1 MPKSFMK
8 KFPFASL
15 IIFTFILNLSPL
27 KKEAMAQGWR
37 PNGVSPSLTR
47 VIEKKNPV
55 IEEFFGEVT
64 YDNFGN
70 DVSNAG
76 DVNGDGYAD
85 IMVAAIQ
92 NDQGGDAAGKVYI
105 FFGGP
110 LRDDIADVEIVGQA
124 AKDYLGFSCSGAG
137 DVNNDGFDDVII
149 GVYEDDTRGDGAG
162 KAILLLGGNPMDNV
176 ADAEFFG
183 EVAGDSF
190 GRSVSGAGNVNGD
203 EYADIIIGASGNDQ
217 VGFIA
222 GKAYIYYGSASL
234 DNIADVEL
242 LAKAAWDRFGESVS
256 SAGDVNNDGFDDVIV
271 GAFEAGNAGEAYI
284 FLGATAMDATADL
297 TMTGEFLDDDFGS
310 SVSTAGDVNNDGFD
324 DVLIGAPVNSENGL
338 SAGKIYVFNGGS
350 PMNNIA
356 DVKFK
361 GKLAYGYLGHEHSIA
376 AAGDINNDGFDDIIA
391 GAYGDDA
398 GGDSAGRAFILFG
411 GSPMNNVA
419 DIEITGEAA
428 SDLLGKAVSGAGDFD
443 GDHCDDILIGATG
456 NDETAPSAGKA
467 SVFAGCL

>member
-1 MPKSFMK
+1 MR
-8 KFPFASL
+8 KFIFKVGLFILATSL
-15 IIFTFILNLSPL
+15 ISISSIRFPV
-27 KKEAMAQGWR
+27 KEAMAQGWR
-37 PNGVSPSLTR
+37 PNLVPPNSTN
-47 VIEKKNPV
+47 VVEKKNAI
-55 IEEFFGEVT
+55 IEEFHGEAA

-70 DVSNAG
+70 DVSSAG

-92 NDQGGDAAGKVYI
+92 NDEGGTSAGKVSI
-105 FFGGP
+105 FYGGP
-110 LRDDIADVEIVGQA
+110 LRDNIADVEIVGQA

-162 KAILLLGGNPMDNV
+162 KAILLLGGNPMD
-176 ADAEFFG
+176 AIPDAEFFG
-183 EVAGDSF
+183 EAAGDSF
-190 GRSVSGAGNVNGD
+190 GWSVSGAGNVNGD

-234 DNIADVEL
+234 DNTADVEL
-242 LAKAAWDRFGESVS
+242 LAKAAWDRFGKSAS
-256 SAGDVNNDGFDDVIV
+256 TAGDVNNDGFDDVIV

-284 FLGATAMDATADL
+284 FLGAAAMDATADL

-310 SVSTAGDVNNDGFD
+310 SVDTAGDVNNDGFD

-338 SAGKIYVFNGGS
+338 GAGKIYVFNGGS
-350 PMNNIA
+350 PMNNVA

-361 GKLAYGYLGHEHSIA
+361 GKLAYGYLGAEHSIA
-376 AAGDINNDGFDDIIA
+376 AAGDINNDNFADIIVA
-391 GAYGDDA
+391 AREDDA
-398 GGDSAGRAFILFG
+398 GGNAAGRAFILFG

-419 DIEITGEAA
+419 DVEIIGEA
-428 SDLLGKAVSGAGDFD
+428 SEDLLGKAVSGAGDFD

-456 NDETAPSAGKA
+456 NDEAAPAAGKA
-467 SVFAGCL
+467 YVFAGCL